1 MFNSSP
7 HCIICGAKITYRD
20 RKVSWKRNFRA
31 IRCDGNSQLD
41 GKPFVTGVGSY
52 VPPEILYNCAAP
64 SSAEQRW
71 DDNFVWTE
79 EDSFPPLIG
88 DTLHPQPGFLFHESC
103 WELLRGMLHPH
114 AVPIQRLYDIC
125 LSCPAHT
132 EGWLDWGH
140 NYGGLMD
147 QRPVGGYPWED
158 VYIAGYIRRFLWD
171 KSSPLTLATS
181 DPLDVLEVQQ
191 ALVGSQDRRE
201 NTTMTSLI
209 SSVSITTADCFQKL
223 PQEILEQIQMLLPS
237 RSVADVRLAS
247 RSFAALPLTQS
258 FWASRFACHQ
268 ERGYCFEA
276 RDSLYSGAHAL
287 RCRNWRAFF
296 EDTAV
301 TPDSSNELKN
311 RKRIWCYLK
320 NIADLVLD
328 QPLVSEGMTRELEL
342 WPKEPVPAW
351 RPVGG
356 DFSVRSNGDS
366 PYQMKCR
373 VIYEQIISIASS
385 IRSIGVSF
393 RELSDKKYVSGLR
406 LVLTNNEELRLGYV
420 LPCKEKHVELKS
432 ECFDLNGFIAAV
444 SPRGVMALRVVTGQG
459 EISNWVGLSEGL
471 PQTVRLCTKTAIHA
485 LKCSFDGFKMVSLAV
500 PTELQPLFP
509 DDTRGEHLPLRTT
522 GLWYP
527 GIPPSSYHLH
537 DDVFTGRNIPLL
549 DYRPL
554 VHVMFG
560 GRRGNLLKYLTR
572 ISVTVSNAAIV
583 GIDFFYTDDSPV
595 KRLQACPS
603 TDSRDDSVK
612 IPFLIDGPGGERLT
626 SLQSD
631 GDFLRASA
639 GYGSYRIKITSLKV
653 NQTHHCNYQ
662 RMCGLQIQLPTVN
675 WDITYKQPM
684 NISLNDSQS
693 R

>member
-1 MFNSSP
+1 
-7 HCIICGAKITYRD
+7 
-20 RKVSWKRNFRA
+20 
-31 IRCDGNSQLD
+31 
-41 GKPFVTGVGSY
+41 
-52 VPPEILYNCAAP
+52 
-64 SSAEQRW
+64 
-71 DDNFVWTE
+71 
-79 EDSFPPLIG
+79 
-88 DTLHPQPGFLFHESC
+88 
-103 WELLRGMLHPH
+103 
-114 AVPIQRLYDIC
+114 
-125 LSCPAHT
+125 
-132 EGWLDWGH
+132 
-140 NYGGLMD
+140 
-147 QRPVGGYPWED
+147 
-158 VYIAGYIRRFLWD
+158 
-171 KSSPLTLATS
+171 
-181 DPLDVLEVQQ
+181 
-191 ALVGSQDRRE
+191 
-201 NTTMTSLI
+201 
-209 SSVSITTADCFQKL
+209 
-223 PQEILEQIQMLLPS
+223 
-237 RSVADVRLAS
+237 
-247 RSFAALPLTQS
+247 
-258 FWASRFACHQ
+258 
-268 ERGYCFEA
+268 
-276 RDSLYSGAHAL
+276 
-287 RCRNWRAFF
+287 
-296 EDTAV
+296 
-301 TPDSSNELKN
+301 
-311 RKRIWCYLK
+311 
-320 NIADLVLD
+320 
-328 QPLVSEGMTRELEL
+328 
-342 WPKEPVPAW
+342 
-351 RPVGG
+351 
-356 DFSVRSNGDS
+356 
-366 PYQMKCR
+366 
-373 VIYEQIISIASS
+373 
-385 IRSIGVSF
+385 
-393 RELSDKKYVSGLR
+393 
-406 LVLTNNEELRLGYV
+406 
-420 LPCKEKHVELKS
+420 
-432 ECFDLNGFIAAV
+432 
-444 SPRGVMALRVVTGQG
+444 
-459 EISNWVGLSEGL
+459 
-471 PQTVRLCTKTAIHA
+471 
-485 LKCSFDGFKMVSLAV
+485 MVSLAV